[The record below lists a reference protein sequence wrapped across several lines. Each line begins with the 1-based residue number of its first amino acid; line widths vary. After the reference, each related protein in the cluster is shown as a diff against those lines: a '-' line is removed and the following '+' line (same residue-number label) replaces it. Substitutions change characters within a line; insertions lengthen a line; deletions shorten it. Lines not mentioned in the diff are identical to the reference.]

1 MNTLSIKRIYNIDEE
16 LLEVNLDA
24 FDNYKF
30 GDQAVLSEK
39 YLDLTKNMEW
49 YDQGYDIVSSDGFY
63 SREAIYFETSLA
75 IKKIIKGLDSGIN
88 LVGFTLEK
96 YHNYV
101 SDELHNEVMKKSR
114 TLFPRD
120 LGFDT
125 KEILKKFSKYLGSD
139 LTFLN
144 PITNTQQHMIARINK
159 PESHHYNTAHKDI
172 YNSYDEYGYIPRM
185 VNIWIPLCGV
195 TKYNGLPIV
204 PGSHLISENKIK
216 RSKAGSTMNSLK
228 FNVNSILSWNG
239 QSKLTKAITKPNDF
253 LIFSSHLIHGL
264 AFNNNKD
271 QTRISFE
278 FRFFEKA

>member
-1 MNTLSIKRIYNIDEE
+1 MNNLSIKQKYNIDGQ
-16 LLEVNLDA
+16 LLEVALESSNK
-24 FDNYKF
+24 YKF
-30 GDQAVLSEK
+30 GDQEVLSEK
-39 YLDLTKNMEW
+39 YLDLTQSMEW

-63 SREAIYFETSLA
+63 SRQEIYFETSLA
-75 IKKIIKGLDSGIN
+75 IKKIIKDLDPGIN
-88 LVGFTLEK
+88 LDGFTLEK

-101 SDELHNEVMKKSR
+101 SNELHNAVTKKSR
-114 TLFPRD
+114 TLFPQD

-125 KEILKKFSKYLGSD
+125 KKILKKFSKYLGSD

-159 PESHHYNTAHKDI
+159 PESNHYNTAHKDI
-172 YNSYDEYGYIPRM
+172 YDAYDEHGSIPRM
-185 VNIWIPLCGV
+185 VNIWIPLCGI

-216 RSKAGSTMNSLK
+216 RSKAGSAMNSLR
-228 FNVNSILSWNG
+228 FSVNSILSWNG

-264 AFNNNKD
+264 AFNSNKD